1 MAFAGSTNDYYA
13 TLEVVPSTLHDEIK
27 ASYRRL
33 ALLHHPD
40 KKEAEGRDAATAKM
54 KLLNEAWGV
63 LQDAVKRGEYD
74 RNRPKFN
81 ASSSNARP
89 GTPKASPEPRPQ
101 ATPWPGHE
109 SASPSPSPGR
119 THQAEARAEQERKRQ
134 GEVQAE
140 QESTRKEQEY
150 FHFTTSQEAKI
161 KHSRCVITSLSAE
174 LAFYQSEIHGL
185 KTKLSNDTPPT
196 WKLFSFG
203 KKKMSEDE
211 IRKTVYEVESRIRGT
226 QIALD
231 TQRTRL
237 QMLNWKLGK
246 RGEWEEKRVCDEWDR
261 ERGVQERRAREA
273 SEGVRGGL

>member
-1 MAFAGSTNDYYA
+1 MAFVDPTNDYYDV
-13 TLEVVPSTLHDEIK
+13 LEVEPNALHDEIK
-27 ASYRRL
+27 AGYRRL

-40 KKEAEGRDAATAKM
+40 KKNAEERDAATARM
-54 KLLNEAWGV
+54 KLLNSAWEV
-63 LQDAVKRGEYD
+63 LQHPVKRGDYD
-74 RNRPKFN
+74 RTRPKFN
-81 ASSSNARP
+81 ASSSTSPDR
-89 GTPKASPEPRPQ
+89 PKASPEPRPQ

-109 SASPSPSPGR
+109 SPSPSPSPGR
-119 THQAEARAEQERKRQ
+119 TYQAEARAEQQRKRQ
-134 GEVQAE
+134 DEAQAE
-140 QESTRKEQEY
+140 QESTRNRQEY
-150 FHFTTSQEAKI
+150 LHFTTSQVAKI

-174 LAFYQSEIHGL
+174 LASHQSEIHGL
-185 KTKLSNDTPPT
+185 KTKLSNDTPAT

-211 IRKTVYEVESRIRGT
+211 IRKTVYKVESRIRGT

-237 QMLNWKLGK
+237 QMLNWELGK